1 MDMDYKIRRM
11 SIQDAPEAARLEA
24 SSFSMP
30 WTLADF
36 EYEMR
41 SNPVARY
48 VVAEQGGRLLGF
60 AGAHMIFEESHVT
73 NVVVDGAVRGL
84 GIGRAL
90 MQSLMQYAANL
101 GGKYMTLEVRTSN
114 QPAINLYK
122 SLGFFKVWVRPQYY
136 ADNQEDAW
144 VMVCDCL
151 PAAEEDFSE
160 QPQTP

>member
-1 MDMDYKIRRM
+1 MDMNYKIRRM

-60 AGAHMIFEESHVT
+60 YGEVSDAFRRVRRDGNAERGFEQ
-73 NVVVDGAVRGL
+73 R
-84 GIGRAL
+84 
-90 MQSLMQYAANL
+90 
-101 GGKYMTLEVRTSN
+101 
-114 QPAINLYK
+114 
-122 SLGFFKVWVRPQYY
+122 
-136 ADNQEDAW
+136 
-144 VMVCDCL
+144 
-151 PAAEEDFSE
+151 
-160 QPQTP
+160 